1 MKEGTPKCPPSCV
14 KPPLRHVLLS
24 MFSFVLAYFPPHS
37 PFSTMPPYHASS
49 PPHAMRIMKWLVAC
63 TSALESVLGYA
74 TSHVRDYLFKLILFL
89 GDLAPHTH
97 THMSHSHTHTCTC
110 MCIYICIYIHAQI
123 IYILHSHVHVTC
135 SASHMHVPTL
145 LLHLECFEKI

>member
-1 MKEGTPKCPPSCV
+1 
-14 KPPLRHVLLS
+14 
-24 MFSFVLAYFPPHS
+24 
-37 PFSTMPPYHASS
+37 
-49 PPHAMRIMKWLVAC
+49 
-63 TSALESVLGYA
+63 
-74 TSHVRDYLFKLILFL
+74 LFL

-145 LLHLECFEKI
+145 LLHLECFIPQSLRCRSLPSPHCSLKTQLIYIFFTSAAVLGLPLTPHGILKPPLATYRAARQLHKT

>member
-89 GDLAPHTH
+89 GDLAPLTHTHHTPHTH
-97 THMSHSHTHTCTC
+97 THTHTLYT
-110 MCIYICIYIHAQI
+110 H
-123 IYILHSHVHVTC
+123 IYILYIHTCMSLAVLHVCMFQLPSSTWNVSFHN
-135 SASHMHVPTL
+135 P
-145 LLHLECFEKI
+145 